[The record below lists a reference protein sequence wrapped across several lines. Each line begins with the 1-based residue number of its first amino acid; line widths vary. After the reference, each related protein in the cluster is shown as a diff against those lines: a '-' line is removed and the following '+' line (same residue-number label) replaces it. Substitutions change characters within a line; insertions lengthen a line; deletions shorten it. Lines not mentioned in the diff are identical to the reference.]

1 MSSSQ
6 IVPYGTGPQQA
17 DSPSLLQRQDSRDRL
32 RCERQGIPRIVV
44 WMQKWLRG
52 RQCTNLSLC
61 LDAAKPY
68 MLSRGIPHGQV
79 LATYVD
85 LGEIIAA
92 DTPCFKLSQVEV
104 YEAIFILDGLDGFR
118 CLGLN
123 RCGDSRKL
131 ASIFRRVLDWYLW
144 MRRDAARYRTGIRNL
159 QAAERPTRRVID
171 LVKKLD
177 GTDSVPDI
185 DVDSLVD
192 LPELSP
198 QDPPPSEALAKTP
211 ATTDWKH
218 LILLLDETIAPRR
231 GETVQAAPAS
241 ASNPIA
247 DSLVL
252 RLGSFNPIA
261 TLSPLRVGAFNP
273 IATVSPLKTTSVG
286 AFNPIAILSPL
297 KTTSMADQV
306 ASCASVPLTGTKGC
320 LQRAVTVASKKKLQ
334 RRRLQRRKLERR
346 KLQRRQLQRRRKA
359 ITKLR

>member
-1 MSSSQ
+1 MSSLQ
-6 IVPYGTGPQQA
+6 IVPYE
-17 DSPSLLQRQDSRDRL
+17 SPGLQRQDSRDRL
-32 RCERQGIPRIVV
+32 KCERQGIPLIVV

-61 LDAAKPY
+61 LEAAKPY

-104 YEAIFILDGLDGFR
+104 YEAIFILDGLDGFQ

-159 QAAERPTRRVID
+159 QAAARPTQRVID

-185 DVDSLVD
+185 DVDSLAD
-192 LPELSP
+192 LPEPSP

-218 LILLLDETIAPRR
+218 LISLLDETIAPRGGGKR
-231 GETVQAAPAS
+231 CKRHRQVL
-241 ASNPIA
+241 PI
-247 DSLVL
+247 
-252 RLGSFNPIA
+252 RLLIRWFYG
-261 TLSPLRVGAFNP
+261 
-273 IATVSPLKTTSVG
+273 
-286 AFNPIAILSPL
+286 
-297 KTTSMADQV
+297 
-306 ASCASVPLTGTKGC
+306 
-320 LQRAVTVASKKKLQ
+320 
-334 RRRLQRRKLERR
+334 
-346 KLQRRQLQRRRKA
+346 
-359 ITKLR
+359 